1 MKVKKVGKANL
12 RYEFLGS
19 SYPNGIPSMGV
30 PLYDGLESTVDYAL
44 TMKGKAI
51 SAQFEWNKDELA
63 LESALRLS
71 FPDVDSVQI
80 EQDKEGN
87 FDCLL
92 R

>member
-1 MKVKKVGKANL
+1 MGKASL

-30 PLYDGLESTVDYAL
+30 PLYNELKSTVGYAL
-44 TMKGKAI
+44 TLEDKAI
-51 SAQFEWNKDELA
+51 RAQFEWNKDELA
-63 LESALRLS
+63 LEAALRLS
-71 FPDVDSVQI
+71 FPGVDSVQI

-87 FDCLL
+87 FDCLI